1 MVCEKLKTLI
11 TTWYLILYFLL
22 YYVSIRSLTIILIH
36 AIILRISKDAGYCN
50 NQELHSPRLTFYL
63 LGCKLFSLLYT
74 ATIFYHGRLNI
85 KLVIVE
91 WRRIKERNQIKEQLL
106 QDLIKKL
113 IKEVIRHD
121 ELTKYVMF
129 YTNVHFSQSIVC
141 NFIKCLILS
150 IKYEKKL
157 HSK

>member
-1 MVCEKLKTLI
+1 MCQC
-11 TTWYLILYFLL
+11 
-22 YYVSIRSLTIILIH
+22 SRSLTIILIH

-50 NQELHSPRLTFYL
+50 NQELHSQRLTFYL

-74 ATIFYHGRLNI
+74 ATIFYHGRSNI

-91 WRRIKERNQIKEQLL
+91 WRRIKERNKIRTIVIEF
-106 QDLIKKL
+106 DKKL